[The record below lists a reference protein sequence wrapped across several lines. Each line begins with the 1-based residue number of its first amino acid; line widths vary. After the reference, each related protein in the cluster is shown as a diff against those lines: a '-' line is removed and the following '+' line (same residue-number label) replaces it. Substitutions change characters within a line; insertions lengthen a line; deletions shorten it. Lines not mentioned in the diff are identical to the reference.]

1 MSVREV
7 TCMGGIRCLCDEHTT
22 ARLAKSMVVPITDAL
37 PPEER
42 VAFLNIAVDA
52 YAVKHAAAVAENTQ
66 LRELHVM
73 LAGAQRSM
81 ERRVEQVLLHRW
93 RSRIWTAIVT
103 SLAWSI
109 FTGDLARVVATVWGW
124 L

>member
-1 MSVREV
+1 
-7 TCMGGIRCLCDEHTT
+7 MGGIRCLCDEHTS

-52 YAVKHAAAVAENTQ
+52 YAVKHAAAIAENTQ
-66 LRELHVM
+66 LRELHVQ

-93 RSRIWTAIVT
+93 RARIWTTILA
-103 SLAWSI
+103 SLVWAI
-109 FTGDLARVVATVWGW
+109 FTGDLARAFSAAWGA